1 VRDVRATSDDDP
13 VRSRRARIGRLAAT
27 GRRVGYGSLGVAV
40 VAFFAG
46 AATTFTPSV
55 VAVVVAAMAVG
66 SVVLLPAI
74 IVGYGVRA
82 AEREDRR
89 RGLR

>member
-1 VRDVRATSDDDP
+1 MRETSDDDL
-13 VRSRRARIGRLAAT
+13 VRSRRARIGRLAST
-27 GRRVGYGSLGVAV
+27 GRRLGYGSLGVAV
-40 VAFFAG
+40 IAFLVG
-46 AATTFTPSV
+46 AATTFTPAV
-55 VAVVVAAMAVG
+55 VAVVVTAMAVG

-89 RGLR
+89 RERR

>member
-1 VRDVRATSDDDP
+1 MTEMRETSDDDP
-13 VRSRRARIGRLAAT
+13 VRSRRARIGRLAST
-27 GRRVGYGSLGVAV
+27 GRRLGYGSLGVAV
-40 VAFFAG
+40 VAFLIG
-46 AATTFTPSV
+46 AATTFTPAV

-66 SVVLLPAI
+66 SVLLLPAI

-89 RGLR
+89 RERR

>member
-1 VRDVRATSDDDP
+1 MRETSHDDP
-13 VRSRRARIGRLAAT
+13 VRSRRARIGRLASI
-27 GRRVGYGSLGVAV
+27 GRRLGYGSLGVAV

-46 AATTFTPSV
+46 AATTFTPAV

-82 AEREDRR
+82 ADREDRQ

>member
-1 VRDVRATSDDDP
+1 MRETSDDDP
-13 VRSRRARIGRLAAT
+13 VRSRRARIARLAST
-27 GRRVGYGSLGVAV
+27 GRRLGYGSLGVAV

-46 AATTFTPSV
+46 AATTFTPAV

-82 AEREDRR
+82 ADREDRQ